1 MLRKLLYT
9 VSVLLLTAFY
19 AHAQIGGSAVFPSLN
34 LPLSARSA
42 ALGGKAVA
50 IYDNDLNLATWN
62 PSLLNSTMNSQ
73 LALSFSD
80 YLADVRYGYAGFAWN
95 FKKVGNFALNATRI
109 DYGTFRETDATGA
122 TIGEF
127 KAGEYGLNLGYSREL
142 DSNFTIGAN
151 AKFIQSNLY
160 LWNANGLVFDLAA
173 SYRIPHKNFSASL
186 LIRNAGF
193 MTKTYTEGNKEK
205 LPFGVEAGFA
215 FKPKHMP
222 FRFSISFQELQKWDL
237 TFTDPND
244 PPQLVDPLTGDS
256 IKVSKFKT
264 WGDKAM
270 RHVVLG
276 GELLIGKW
284 VSIRFGYNYMRR
296 KELML
301 DTRRGPVGF
310 TFGAGIRI
318 YKFNIS
324 YARAPYHLA
333 GATNTFTITTSFS
346 DFYSKKQP

>member
-1 MLRKLLYT
+1 MLRKLLFIT
-9 VSVLLLTAFY
+9 LPALFAGISL
-19 AHAQIGGSAVFPSLN
+19 HAQIGGSAVFPSLD

-42 ALGGKAVA
+42 ALGGKAIA
-50 IYDNDLNLATWN
+50 INDNDINLAVWN
-62 PSLLNSTMNSQ
+62 PSLLNSSMHSQ

-80 YLADVRYGYAGFAWN
+80 YLADIRYGYAAFGWHVD
-95 FKKVGNFALNATRI
+95 KVGTFALNATRI
-109 DYGTFRETDATGA
+109 DYGTFRETDETGA

-127 KAGEYGLNLGYSREL
+127 KAGEYGINASYSRAL

-160 LWNANGLVFDLAA
+160 LWKASGLAFDLGA
-173 SYRIPHKNFSASL
+173 SYHIPGHSFAATML
-186 LIRNAGF
+186 LRNMGG
-193 MTKTYTEGNKEK
+193 MTKNYTDGNKEK
-205 LPFGVEAGFA
+205 LPFEVEAGFA

-222 FRFSISFQELQKWDL
+222 FRFSITFQDLQQWDL
-237 TFTDPND
+237 TYVDPAN
-244 PPQLVDPLTGDS
+244 PPQTVDPLTGDS

-264 WGDKAM
+264 FGDKAM

-276 GELLIGKW
+276 GELLIGKA
-284 VSIRFGYNYMRR
+284 VSIRVGYNYQRR

-301 DTRRGPVGF
+301 DTKHGATGF
-310 TFGAGIRI
+310 TFGAGIRV

-346 DFYSKKQP
+346 DFYSKK

>member
-1 MLRKLLYT
+1 MLRKLLF
-9 VSVLLLTAFY
+9 SISIALLTVNSVN
-19 AHAQIGGSAVFPSLN
+19 AQIGGSAVFTSLN

-62 PSLLNSTMNSQ
+62 PSLLNSTMHSQ

-80 YLADVRYGYAGFAWN
+80 YLADIRYGYAGFAWN
-95 FKKVGNFALNATRI
+95 FDKVGTFALTATRI
-109 DYGTFRETDATGA
+109 DYGTFRETDVTGA

-127 KAGEYGLNLGYSREL
+127 KAGEYGINLGYSRAL
-142 DSNFTIGAN
+142 DSNFTIGAT

-160 LWNANGLVFDLAA
+160 LWNASGLALDLAA
-173 SYRIPHKNFSASL
+173 SYRLPHKNFSATM
-186 LIRNAGF
+186 LIRNAGV
-193 MTKTYTEGNKEK
+193 MTKTYTDGNKEK
-205 LPFGVEAGFA
+205 LPFEVEAGFA

-222 FRFSISFQELQKWDL
+222 FRFSISFQDLQQWDL
-237 TFTDPND
+237 TYTDPNN

-270 RHVVLG
+270 RHCVFG
-276 GELLIGKW
+276 GELLIGKA
-284 VSIRFGYNYMRR
+284 VSIRVGYNYMRR
-296 KELML
+296 KELMI
-301 DTRRGPVGF
+301 DSKHGPVGF

-318 YKFNIS
+318 YKFNLS

-333 GATNTFTITTSFS
+333 AATNTFTITTSFS
-346 DFYSKKQP
+346 DFYTKKQ